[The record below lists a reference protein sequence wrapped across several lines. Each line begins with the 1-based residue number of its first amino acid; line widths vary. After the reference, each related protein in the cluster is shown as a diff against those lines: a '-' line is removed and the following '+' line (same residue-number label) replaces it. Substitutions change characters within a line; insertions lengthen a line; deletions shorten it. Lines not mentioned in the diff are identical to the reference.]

1 MNLQLFVPDDRSI
14 LSPSESCPEAA
25 LLGYAIYHIVNMY
38 HLPDIH

>member
-1 MNLQLFVPDDRSI
+1 MNLQVFVPDDCSI
-14 LSPSESCPEAA
+14 LSPSESCPEAT